1 MKNGHSCDFSS
12 TSDKQFDDGFTTT
25 SSSYLF
31 NEKNKR
37 KSLLIPNN
45 KEECFNLENFIESLQ
60 ALLEKDSSFHVSNY
74 RTMIASLGIRVV
86 RGPDWKWGEQDDG
99 IGHAGTV
106 VEFGRSGS
114 NTSPDGT
121 VVVQWDS
128 GIRTNYRMGFQ
139 KAYDLRIYDIAASG
153 VQHPNHSCVYCKTRI
168 LGYRWSCSSC
178 PELDYCNGCYN
189 SDIHDLSHSFIR
201 IDTPTSVPVQVPP
214 RKKSLKIP
222 LRGIFKGAWV
232 HRGHDWDWGAQ
243 DGGEDNIGI
252 VLDVSGWDEESGR
265 SVVTVKWNST
275 FSTNVYRLG
284 HKGKVDVKY
293 VSGKQAFHGFYYPEH
308 LPILGDKKYSGSSSN
323 SQSGSGVVSLGF
335 SVGDKVKIKV
345 DAANFKN
352 LQNGFGGYS
361 PRMTELIGQIGIIH
375 RFTDKGAVRV
385 QYPGRPIENHRW
397 TINPKALVKV
407 TMFTI
412 GTIVRIINDC
422 DKVRRLQE
430 GHGDWIESM
439 KSVIGKMGRVVKVY
453 PDRDVRVSIMG
464 NTWTF
469 NPTCLVIVPGSRLDI
484 DNRADEFEGEGETS
498 HRRSNPSH
506 LNLSEDNLLSSAFHG
521 QLNCLKEELHKVNDI
536 KTVRSALKVGA
547 ERGHLDIVKY
557 LVNQYPDEVDL
568 KVDGNTAL
576 HAATHQGHQ
585 EIIETLLASGAN
597 IATTD
602 DNGDC
607 ALHYAV
613 LGLRPNILDYLLSK
627 SGSSVINAVN
637 KKCCTALHVGV
648 LKQSVESVKILLK
661 HNIDVNAQDSYKDT
675 ALHEAMV
682 LNNTSIIELLVN
694 YPKTDFRLKNSR
706 DFNCLQFAALKGNTT
721 ALKSILVKARQL
733 AEVKKSDGFSPL
745 HLAALNGHYSI
756 VKILL
761 KVGKC
766 SVDIFDNRGQNPLHL
781 ASGQGHAAIVELL
794 VNHVK
799 DNQKLLLSLLE
810 SQDSEGQTPLHL
822 ALGREG
828 SVEPL
833 DPLQAPE
840 MNRILGGVLTAAV
853 KPELQRSL
861 TIAIFLSKNGASLS
875 KRNMSGLVPQDL
887 IPDPVLRN
895 LLMNKKSIIHKS
907 SSPSRESVGI
917 EYQVEC
923 LICTELSSQ
932 LITFRPCGHRVVCI
946 ECWTPRIK
954 KCLDC
959 KAPLSHKTESR
970 IPSKST
976 SNISK
981 KDYLLPRMRD
991 LEAKVRD
998 FEDQFLCTICME
1010 RKKNV
1015 AFQCGH
1021 SACEIC
1027 VETLRSCHMCR
1038 GPVDRRINLY

>member
-1 MKNGHSCDFSS
+1 MSFS
-12 TSDKQFDDGFTTT
+12 TGIATIFVYYRQ
-25 SSSYLF
+25 SS
-31 NEKNKR
+31 
-37 KSLLIPNN
+37 
-45 KEECFNLENFIESLQ
+45 Q

-201 IDTPTSVPVQVPP
+201 IDTPTSVPVQ
-214 RKKSLKIP
+214 
-222 LRGIFKGAWV
+222 GAWV

-602 DNGDC
+602 DNG
-607 ALHYAV
+607 
-613 LGLRPNILDYLLSK
+613 
-627 SGSSVINAVN
+627 SSVINAVN

-706 DFNCLQFAALKGNTT
+706 DFNCLH
-721 ALKSILVKARQL
+721 
-733 AEVKKSDGFSPL
+733 KKSDGFSPL

-799 DNQKLLLSLLE
+799 DNQELLLSLLE

-861 TIAIFLSKNGASLS
+861 THCHISL
-875 KRNMSGLVPQDL
+875 
-887 IPDPVLRN
+887 
-895 LLMNKKSIIHKS
+895 
-907 SSPSRESVGI
+907 
-917 EYQVEC
+917 
-923 LICTELSSQ
+923 
-932 LITFRPCGHRVVCI
+932 
-946 ECWTPRIK
+946 
-954 KCLDC
+954 
-959 KAPLSHKTESR
+959 
-970 IPSKST
+970 
-976 SNISK
+976 
-981 KDYLLPRMRD
+981 
-991 LEAKVRD
+991 
-998 FEDQFLCTICME
+998 
-1010 RKKNV
+1010 
-1015 AFQCGH
+1015 
-1021 SACEIC
+1021 
-1027 VETLRSCHMCR
+1027 
-1038 GPVDRRINLY
+1038 